1 MSLENNLKQ
10 LGLEEKE
17 AKVYLA
23 ALELGPTNIQNLAK
37 KSEIKR
43 STLYEIIRNLKEQDL
58 LTESPKGK
66 RKIFIA
72 AEPENLKRSIKLK
85 EQLLNDILPEL
96 KSLNNIGFVKPKI
109 TFYEGREGF
118 QKIYLDSLETKEKSI
133 CAIAPSKLIVDI
145 VGEDFSNK
153 YVEERAKRK
162 IQTKLIHITSNAT
175 RYKYLDPKSFPKTL
189 RSVRFTPS
197 ELVFNNAIVIYGN
210 SVAIMSNKKEGFGF
224 VVESADYAQTMRVFY
239 DLLWNISKPWHD
251 MNFDE
256 QNKNTENEEDK
267 GKEDGADNYWV

>member
-23 ALELGPTNIQNLAK
+23 ALELGPTNIQNLTK
-37 KSEIKR
+37 KSGVKR
-43 STLYEIIRNLKEQDL
+43 STLYEIIEKLKEQNL
-58 LTESPKGK
+58 LTESVKGK

-72 AEPENLKRSIKLK
+72 AEPDNLKRNIKIK

-118 QKIYLDSLETKEKSI
+118 QKIYLDSLETKEKLI

-162 IQTKLIHITSNAT
+162 IQTKLIHITSNMAK
-175 RYKYLDPKSFPKTL
+175 YKYLDPKSFPKTL
-189 RSVRFTPS
+189 RSVRFTPA
-197 ELVFNNAIVIYGN
+197 ELIFNNAIVIYGN

-224 VVESADYAQTMRVFY
+224 VVESADYAHSMRVFY
-239 DLLWNISKPWHD
+239 DLLWNISKTWEETFA
-251 MNFDE
+251 NE
-256 QNKNTENEEDK
+256 KNSPTQKPQKASEEDI
-267 GKEDGADNYWV
+267 YY